1 MEDFEKNQELPVL
14 SELVEYDTPQQEPET
29 NPLELLGCVLRRWYV
44 VILTFL
50 IVSGA
55 GISLVYFLMSKKFE
69 TSGMIRVS
77 TVDTPIMYEIEGRL
91 PPYDTFKNT
100 QATMIGQDIV
110 LNRAADELKEK
121 NLNFFESRQD
131 IFLSLKRMVVNGA
144 IEVVPDRQ
152 NEFIHIRMET
162 DYPRDAE
169 QVIDAL
175 IRGYMSIVFSEETRG
190 DDARLTALEKRKNT
204 LEDQMEQQRLKI
216 RQRAQEYGTEELT
229 SRQEMM
235 LEQVATLQQELIA
248 ISIRRIMLETQV
260 EMKQSQVESELTIDD
275 LTEQRQEL
283 VERDPIVQSLHGDV
297 SRYEEL
303 VRAGQATMQE
313 SNPELKRRVE
323 ILEDLRRQL
332 EKRRN
337 EIASD
342 VEGRLAKEIAGSRKG
357 ELNMLEGELKQTIAY
372 EGRLREKL
380 EKIDADTIGLGRK
393 QFEIDDYTE
402 QLDQIRQVYN
412 DVSRRIEE
420 LNTERSRQP
429 RISVGSYAGSIE
441 AKGKRRKMAMASIF
455 GGLALG
461 VFFAIVLDKLDKS
474 LREPGEMVK
483 RIGVRIIGTTT
494 SPQDV
499 DKELLPQQL
508 MDDYQTICTNIGFL
522 DDSGKTKT
530 IVVTSPGMSDG
541 KTTFSI
547 NLATSYVKSGFKT
560 LLIDGDLRKP
570 DIARTLKIP
579 AGYQRGLQD
588 YLFGA
593 ELQRALYKLDTMD
606 FYVLSADHRNASDAL
621 KILSHPH
628 LIGRIQQLQHHFDKI
643 IIDTPPVLAFADALV
658 WARISDG
665 VVLTSFV
672 DHTSKVEMRE
682 AVDRLKE
689 VNVRILG
696 TVVNNVKVSHSYRRY
711 GYGYGYDYGKAS
723 RKKQAERRKRNSASL
738 LISGDVENTGDPLQK
753 DA

>member
-1 MEDFEKNQELPVL
+1 MEEFEKNQNLPVL
-14 SELVEYDTPQQEPET
+14 SEVVEYDMPNQEPET
-29 NPLELLGCVLRRWYV
+29 NPMELLGAVLRRWYV
-44 VILTFL
+44 VLLVLL

-55 GISLVYFLMSKKFE
+55 GISAVYFLMTKKYE
-69 TSGMIRVS
+69 SSGMIRVS

-100 QATMIGQDIV
+100 QATLIGQDFV
-110 LNRAADELKEK
+110 LNRAADELKDR

-131 IFLSLKRMVVNGA
+131 IFLTLKKMVVDKA
-144 IEVVPDRQ
+144 IEIIPDRQ
-152 NEFIHIRMET
+152 SEFIHIRMET
-162 DYPRDAE
+162 EFPRDAE
-169 QVIDAL
+169 QVIDAI
-175 IRGYMSIVFSEETRG
+175 IRGYMSIVFSEETKG
-190 DDARLTALEKRKNT
+190 DDARLTALEKRKKI

-235 LEQVATLQQELIA
+235 LDQVATLQQELIA

-260 EMKQSQVESELTIDD
+260 EMKQNQVDSELTVGD
-275 LTEQRQEL
+275 LTRQRQEL
-283 VERDPIVQSLHGDV
+283 VERDPIVQSLQGDV

-303 VRAGQATMQE
+303 VREGQATMQE

-372 EGRLREKL
+372 EERLRNKL

-393 QFEIDDYTE
+393 QFEIDDYSE

-461 VFFAIVLDKLDKS
+461 VFLAIVIDKLDKS
-474 LREPGEMVK
+474 LKGPAEMVK

-494 SPQDV
+494 SPHDV

-530 IVVTSPGMSDG
+530 IVVTSPGMADG

-570 DIARTLKIP
+570 DVARTLKIP
-579 AGYQRGLQD
+579 AEYQRGLQD

-593 ELQRALYKLDTMD
+593 DLQKALYKLDSMD
-606 FYVLSADHRNASDAL
+606 FYVLAADHRNSSDAL
-621 KILSHPH
+621 KILAHPQ
-628 LIGRIQQLQHHFDKI
+628 LIRCIQQLQNHFDKI
-643 IIDTPPVLAFADALV
+643 IIDTPPVLAFSDALV
-658 WARISDG
+658 LARISDG

-682 AVDRLKE
+682 AVDRLNE
-689 VNVRILG
+689 VNARILG

-723 RKKQAERRKRNSASL
+723 RKKQSQRRKRNSESL
-738 LISGDVENTGDPLQK
+738 LISGDINNTGD
-753 DA
+753 